1 MPISDSSGQIEV
13 RAAGN
18 TFHVY
23 IDGNTAGSFMK
34 HTDAGGTPY
43 WNTYVGG
50 KPTSYTSEEEV
61 TEAVVRYYRTGR

>member
-1 MPISDSSGQIEV
+1 MPISENSGDIEV

-18 TFHVY
+18 TYHVY

-34 HTDAGGTPY
+34 HTDEGGAAY
-43 WNTYVGG
+43 FNTYVGG
-50 KPTSYTSEEEV
+50 KPVSFRSEEEV